1 MKVIRIC
8 PRSGKYQDIDI
19 PSWTVETEAAY
30 ASGASL
36 DSFTNLTNKER
47 EYIRTGF
54 YDEDNN
60 GTNDD
65 PESPVRPPV
74 RRRRTKP
81 ASTD

>member
-19 PSWTVETEAAY
+19 PGWTVETEAAY
-30 ASGASL
+30 ATGASL
-36 DSFTNLTNKER
+36 DSFTNLNDKQR

-54 YDEDNN
+54 YDEDTN
-60 GTNDD
+60 GTNDT
-65 PESPVRPPV
+65 ESPVRPPA

-81 ASTD
+81 VSTD